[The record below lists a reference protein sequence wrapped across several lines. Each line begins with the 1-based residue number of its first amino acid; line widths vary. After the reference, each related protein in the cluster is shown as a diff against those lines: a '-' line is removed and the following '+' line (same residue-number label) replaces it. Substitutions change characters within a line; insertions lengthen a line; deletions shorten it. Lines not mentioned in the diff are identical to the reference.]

1 MRKDIHQPTL
11 STIRM
16 VERTIKK
23 RKNFKWR
30 NHLFTKLPKR
40 VMHQT
45 ITTILAYLVES
56 KKVTVNRDGSIV
68 WIFADSSKI
77 KKRLT
82 KSKSKI
88 RTSQSRN
95 PRK

>member
-1 MRKDIHQPTL
+1 MGKDIHQPTL

-23 RKNFKWR
+23 RKKFKSR
-30 NHLFTKLPKR
+30 NHLFTKLPKK
-40 VMHQT
+40 VMQQT

-56 KKVTVNRDGSIV
+56 KKVTVNKDGSIV

-88 RTSQSRN
+88 RTSRSRN
-95 PRK
+95 